1 MKKILGILMVA
12 VICILGLCSCAGPE
26 TRAKNQDLVDR
37 LGDRLEEV
45 LDKGTEI
52 EVKGKHV
59 YLYSLVV
66 DYSININNDYFNK
79 SCFTN
84 FTKLVQY
91 NNYFEIYTE
100 DTVYT
105 LSNTVAGYIIY

>member
-1 MKKILGILMVA
+1 MKKILGILAVT

-37 LGDRLEEV
+37 LGDRLEDV
-45 LDKGTEI
+45 LDKSTEI
-52 EVKGKHV
+52 DVKGKRV
-59 YLYSLVV
+59 CLYSLTAHEITLGQNWFYER
-66 DYSININNDYFNK
+66 D
-79 SCFTN
+79 FTD

-91 NNYFEIYTE
+91 SNYFELHTK

-105 LSNTVAGYIIY
+105 FSNTVAGYIIY